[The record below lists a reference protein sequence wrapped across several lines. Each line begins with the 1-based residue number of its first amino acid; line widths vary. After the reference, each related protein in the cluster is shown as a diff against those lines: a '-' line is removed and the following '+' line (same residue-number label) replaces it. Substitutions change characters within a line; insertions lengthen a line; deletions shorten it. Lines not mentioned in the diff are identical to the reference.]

1 MSLQAPPKNESPSR
15 AVGRIVFLIALALGA
30 GAVIYTA
37 VTNQR
42 IDLTEDR
49 RAEAL
54 DLEDTTVVDGVL
66 MNVVDAGT
74 GEVPVV
80 LLHDVDVTGGL
91 ILDELSTALGAE
103 GYRAVRVDLPGFG
116 YSERLPN
123 EGAVHTAAGTGDL
136 VAGLLEERFSEPVHI
151 VGVGFGGK
159 VGAELAHTYPQLVAG
174 LVMVDVDFW
183 GRASFEVGLQELP
196 WVGRAATYTWETGG
210 RFAVESW
217 SPYCEAGGWCPTDT
231 QLAARSEVIQI
242 VDTTD
247 SIWAFRRTPAAGVA
261 PANFAD
267 ITVPAV
273 FVWSTSGDV
282 AEENVERVA
291 DEFAGLTVVESDSFQ
306 AHLEDP
312 GSIVEAIT
320 LLATGR

>member
-15 AVGRIVFLIALALGA
+15 AVGRIFFLIVLALAA

-49 RAEAL
+49 RIEAIEL
-54 DLEDTTVVDGVL
+54 DDPAVVDGVRL
-66 MNVVDAGT
+66 NVVDSET
-74 GEVPVV
+74 GSVPVV
-80 LLHDVDVTGGL
+80 VLHDVDVTGGM
-91 ILDELSTALGAE
+91 ILDELSASLDSG
-103 GYRAVRVDLPGFG
+103 GYRSVVVDLPGFG
-116 YSERLPN
+116 FSDRLPDP
-123 EGAVHTAAGTGDL
+123 GAVHTAAGTGDL
-136 VAGLLEERFSEPVHI
+136 IAEFIDQRFDSPVVV

-159 VGAELAHTYPQLVAG
+159 VGAELAHTYPDLLAG

-183 GRASFEVGLQELP
+183 GRDSFEVGLQELP

-217 SPYCEAGGWCPTDT
+217 SPYCDQGGWCPSEE
-231 QLAARSEVIQI
+231 QLAARGPILEV

-247 SIWAFRRTPAAGVA
+247 SIWAFRRTPPAGVA

-267 ITVPAV
+267 ITVPAA
-273 FVWSTSGDV
+273 FVWSSRGSVTEENVDRV
-282 AEENVERVA
+282 AEEMT
-291 DEFAGLTVVESDSFQ
+291 DLTVVESASFQ

-312 GSIVEAIT
+312 GSIVEAVAS
-320 LLATGR
+320 LVPPA